1 MLKVS
6 RLTKVGRETFLQ
18 GEEMKNKFLVTAV
31 CCLIVLVCLGVMC
44 ACSPKT
50 PVCNSPQAEE
60 NAQNVSFGKKY
71 YVLQGDG
78 CNKNQYY
85 VFNKDGTAI
94 YNVTLTGGNDVTFR
108 SVVNLRWFDSG
119 NGWYVLLHNGTRI
132 LQGKQDVVFGFGGV
146 ARICAC
152 AMQWDNAYYICEDC
166 LNAIP
171 NYAQF
176 ITE

>member
-1 MLKVS
+1 
-6 RLTKVGRETFLQ
+6 
-18 GEEMKNKFLVTAV
+18 MKNKFLVTAV

-85 VFNKDGTAI
+85 VFSKDGTAI
-94 YNVTLTGGNDVTFR
+94 YNVTLSNGDNTTFK

-119 NGWYVLLHNGTRI
+119 NGQYVLLHNGTRI

-152 AMQWDNAYYICEDC
+152 AMQLDNTYYICEDC

-176 ITE
+176 VTE